1 MLIKLVT
8 IDEIFLS
15 SSRAVR
21 AVVAE
26 INNFS
31 SAHVPTMIDESFYIA
46 MSLARCSFFH
56 ATLGSLNFAFPPQ
69 IVIIFSRST
78 HSRTR
83 RINRFRSHCFCD
95 ELSGVISTPHRHRSR
110 LVVFSLFMYSREESD
125 LRCLST

>member
-8 IDEIFLS
+8 IFLS
-15 SSRAVR
+15 SSRAAR

-69 IVIIFSRST
+69 IAIIFPDPPT
-78 HSRTR
+78 PGLVALIDFV
-83 RINRFRSHCFCD
+83 RI
-95 ELSGVISTPHRHRSR
+95 
-110 LVVFSLFMYSREESD
+110 VFVMNCRE
-125 LRCLST
+125 